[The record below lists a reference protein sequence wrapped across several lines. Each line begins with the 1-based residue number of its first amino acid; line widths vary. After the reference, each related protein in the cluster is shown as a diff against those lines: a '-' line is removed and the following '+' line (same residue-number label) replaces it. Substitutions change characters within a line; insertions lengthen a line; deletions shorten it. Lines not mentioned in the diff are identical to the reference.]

1 MATVQTSLANS
12 IDAAGDTAQMDV
24 SAKGMLKHRSV
35 LAVILKECTEEF
47 KDYSLEYIE
56 QNCFVGEVN
65 VSKVVVD
72 QNGVD
77 TDSTIVG
84 SNTEDTTNSEG
95 TIHYDIVFDAAVPR
109 STKIVRMVINLEI
122 QVNTNL
128 SYAVVTRGVYYGARL
143 ISRQK
148 GSVFTHM
155 NYENI
160 QKVYSIWI
168 CPDAKGESANSIA
181 KYGITQQEVY
191 GTVNE
196 PVENYDK
203 LCVIVINLN
212 DEGMK
217 SEKEIIGFL
226 STLLSTSISVKEKK
240 AKLAH
245 DYHFEMT
252 KEIEEEADN
261 MCNIGTA
268 TLMKGRVEGE
278 QKKAIETAIN
288 LIKMDLLTLEQIASA
303 TGLSLGAVQGL
314 AEEVRKN

>member
-12 IDAAGDTAQMDV
+12 IDAAGDTAQMDA
-24 SAKGMLKHRSV
+24 SAKGILKHRSV
-35 LAVILKECTEEF
+35 LAVILKECTVEF

-65 VSKVVVD
+65 VSKVAVD
-72 QNGVD
+72 QDGLD

-84 SNTEDTTNSEG
+84 SNTEDTTKSEG
-95 TIHYDIVFDAAVPR
+95 SIHYDIVFDAAIPP
-109 STKIVRMVINLEI
+109 TKIVRMVINLEI
-122 QVNTNL
+122 QVDTNL

-212 DEGMK
+212 DEGMR
-217 SEKEIIGFL
+217 SENEIIGFL
-226 STLLSTSISVKEKK
+226 STLLSTNISVQIKKEK
-240 AKLAH
+240 LSRN
-245 DYHFEMT
+245 YHFNMT

-288 LIKMDLLTLEQIASA
+288 LIKMGVLTLDQIASA

-314 AEEVRKN
+314 AEELKSN